1 MFGKTKKIPN
11 PEVKAFEDEI
21 KARGITLSD
30 GMMAEANM
38 SITDRQVF
46 LSFARYHNVPIFR
59 EFYMHEYTYFCLIDG
74 AIVTTQRI
82 DEKVKE
88 R

>member
-21 KARGITLSD
+21 KARGISLVD
-30 GMMAEANM
+30 GMMNEGIM
-38 SITDRQVF
+38 SITDKKVF
-46 LSFARYHNVPIFR
+46 LSFAEFHHAPIFR
-59 EFYMHEYTYFCLIDG
+59 ELYMHEYTYFCLVDG
-74 AIVTTQRI
+74 AIVMTQRI

-88 R
+88 K

>member
-1 MFGKTKKIPN
+1 MFGRTKKMPN
-11 PEVKAFEDEI
+11 PEVKEFEDEI

-30 GMMAEANM
+30 GMMGEGDM
-38 SITDRQVF
+38 SIVDRKVF
-46 LSFARYHNVPIFR
+46 LSFAEYHHAPIFR
-59 EFYMHEYTYFCLIDG
+59 ELYMHEYTYFCLIDG
-74 AIVTTQRI
+74 AIVMTKRI